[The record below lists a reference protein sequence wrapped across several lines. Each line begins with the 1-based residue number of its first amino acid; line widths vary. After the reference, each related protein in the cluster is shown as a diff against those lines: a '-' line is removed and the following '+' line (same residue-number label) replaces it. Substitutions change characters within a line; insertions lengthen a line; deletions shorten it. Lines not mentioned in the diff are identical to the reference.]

1 MTQLL
6 FATEDPRTED
16 VTALLEAHLA
26 FSRET
31 SPAEH
36 VHALDVD
43 RLLDPA
49 VTFFTARRDGLLL
62 GMGAIRELDP
72 TRAELKSMHT
82 HQSARGQGVG
92 RAMVRH
98 LLSVAADRRYSWL
111 GLETG
116 TMAAFAPARSLY
128 LSVGFTV
135 CEPFG
140 GYTVNPHSTCMG
152 LPLERSS
159 SVGG

>member
-1 MTQLL
+1 MTELV
-6 FATEDPRTED
+6 FAIEDPRTED
-16 VTALLEAHLA
+16 VTTLLMAHLA

-49 VTFFTARRDGLLL
+49 VTFFTARRDDILL
-62 GMGAIRELDP
+62 GMGAIRELDAS
-72 TRAELKSMHT
+72 RAELKSMHT
-82 HQSARGQGVG
+82 QRSFRGLGVG
-92 RAMVRH
+92 RAMVQH
-98 LLSVAADRRYSWL
+98 LLSVAIDRGYAWL

-116 TMAAFAPARSLY
+116 TMLAFAPARSLY
-128 LSVGFTV
+128 RSVGFTD

-140 GYTVNPHSTCMG
+140 EYTVNPHSTCMSMR
-152 LPLERSS
+152 LDHRRS
-159 SVGG
+159 V